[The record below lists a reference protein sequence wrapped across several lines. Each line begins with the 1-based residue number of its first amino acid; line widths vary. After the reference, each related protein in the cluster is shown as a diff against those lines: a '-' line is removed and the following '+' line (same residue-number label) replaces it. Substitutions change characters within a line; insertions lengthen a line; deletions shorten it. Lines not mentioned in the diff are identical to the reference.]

1 MKFKTEQ
8 SKKELEEGFV
18 GLRQLALEFERECAR
33 YGIEPTVTRVKGKI
47 AGDSGVHAAG
57 RAVDFRDQ
65 TFDADG
71 DAHFVFTQEQRDE
84 ISRRINSRVKRSD
97 NRPTIIWHSFKGGP
111 LHAHLQIEATAVNG
125 IYGNNPRNEDVFGK
139 KI

>member
-47 AGDSGVHAAG
+47 EGDSGVHAAG

-71 DAHFVFTQEQRDE
+71 DAHFVFTQAQRE
-84 ISRRINSRVKRSD
+84 AILKRM
-97 NRPTIIWHSFKGGP
+97 NERYKRPDGKPTLLWHSFKGAP
-111 LHAHLQIEATAVNG
+111 SHWHLQLFVGWVEGLPKRGHT
-125 IYGNNPRNEDVFGK
+125 PK
-139 KI
+139 S